1 MNVKLK
7 YSFNLYKFDLKM
19 RERGGTGKTV
29 SFRVNKEFYER
40 FKAIA
45 RALGYSPTEAIREA
59 MRRFVK
65 EGEKEVVKT

>member
-1 MNVKLK
+1 
-7 YSFNLYKFDLKM
+7 M

-65 EGEKEVVKT
+65 EYEKEVVKT